1 MKLADASI
9 DEVQLG
15 RDEFPS
21 GAARA
26 PRLQGVIKLVISA
39 SVNPTG

>member
-1 MKLADASI
+1 MLADASI

-26 PRLQGVIKLVISA
+26 PRLQGNQTRDLR
-39 SVNPTG
+39 